1 MPATQDLKVA
11 AILSRPRFGLNDFWD
26 SATAALRP
34 FGIPLRSFKG
44 VFWGQCMQR
53 AFNECV
59 DQGIDWIVTLDYDSL
74 ITAKHIDTLFG
85 WLGKRPDID
94 AIAALQ
100 CRRGQPFPLMTCG
113 GNVKVELDGNP
124 IKVTTSHFG
133 LTVLRVESLK
143 KCKKPWFFG
152 QPDANGEWSD
162 DRMDDDIWFWH
173 QWRLAGNTIYVAP
186 DCSIGHMEEMVAEFG
201 PDMQAR
207 HVYPREWRDA
217 NGLGDKSVGTKET
230 A

>member
-1 MPATQDLKVA
+1 VSDIKVA
-11 AILSRPRFGLNDFWD
+11 ALLSRPRFGLNDFWD
-26 SATAALRP
+26 CATAALRP
-34 FGIPLRSFKG
+34 FGIPLRSYKG

-53 AFNECV
+53 AFNECCE
-59 DQGIDWIVTLDYDSL
+59 QGIDWILTLDYDSL
-74 ITAKHIDTLFG
+74 FTAQHISTLFD

-113 GNVKVELDGNP
+113 GEHEAKLDGNP

-133 LTVLRVESLK
+133 LTVLRVDSLR
-143 KCKKPWFFG
+143 KCAKPWFKG
-152 QPDANGEWSD
+152 EPDGNGEWGD
-162 DRMDDDIWFWH
+162 DRLDDDIWFWH

-186 DCSIGHMEEMVAEFG
+186 DCSIGHMEEMVAEFDENYE
-201 PDMQAR
+201 PR
-207 HVYPREWRDA
+207 HVYIRDWRNR
-217 NGLGDKSVGTKET
+217 NGLGDKKVT

>member
-1 MPATQDLKVA
+1 MAYNKMQDMKVA

-53 AFNECV
+53 AFNECCE
-59 DQGIDWIVTLDYDSL
+59 QGIDWILTLDYDSL
-74 ITAKHIDTLFG
+74 ITAENISTLF
-85 WLGKRPDID
+85 WRLGDRPDID

-100 CRRGQPFPLMTCG
+100 CRRGQPFPLLTQG
-113 GNVKVELDGNP
+113 GNTAIELDGQP

-133 LTVLRVESLK
+133 LTVLRVDSLR

-152 QPDANGEWSD
+152 QPDKDGEWGN
-162 DRMDDDIWFWH
+162 DRLDDDIWFWH

-201 PDMQAR
+201 PDFQPR
-207 HVYPREWRDA
+207 HVYVRDWRKA
-217 NGLGDKSVGTKET
+217 AGLDSKVTV
-230 A
+230 